1 MALPRPSR
9 VRYQVL
15 VAACTL
21 AIIVYVHRV
30 GFARALPH
38 IKDSFE
44 LENYHLGWLTAAFLI
59 AYGGFEMPWGLAGD
73 RWGVRHLLPLIVIG
87 WSLVTGWVA
96 LAGSLAGLL
105 VLRFLFGFFQAG
117 AFPLLSRMMTDWM
130 PTQERGKA
138 QGLIWMATRLGG
150 MIIPL
155 GLGALIAWWGSWE
168 APLWIVATL
177 GVVWAIAF
185 WPWFRNTP
193 QEMPHV
199 NMEERALIEQSRRP
213 AVGTSSTGIQ
223 ESAGAL
229 QTSPPHTGIQE
240 PKSIGISQH
249 GPTSSTPSTAI
260 QQPSAPSPVRPSAGF
275 DRTTDESAVRSIAHG
290 PIPWRRFLSS
300 RSVWSLCFM
309 YGCGGFAANFYVTL
323 LPTYLSRHRHLSETE
338 TNWLSS
344 LPFLCG
350 AVACLLGGLF
360 SDALIRATGNLKWG
374 RRLNGTVGTL
384 IGGFGW
390 LSINWVD
397 STWALAFVL
406 CLIFFCNDLAMG
418 PAWAACADIGERLAG
433 TLGGAMNMIGNLA
446 GAVGGIVAGY
456 LFQENLQLLFVIYAI
471 SFWCGTLCWQGV
483 DATQKLTSHD
493 SDDVAP
499 HAAQ

>member
-1 MALPRPSR
+1 M
-9 VRYQVL
+9 RYQVL
-15 VAACTL
+15 AAACVL

-30 GFARALPH
+30 GFARALPR
-38 IKDSFE
+38 IKDTFE
-44 LENYHLGWLTAAFLI
+44 LEDYHLGWLTAVFLI

-87 WSLVTGWVA
+87 WSLATGWVA
-96 LAGSLAGLL
+96 LAGSLTALL

-117 AFPLLSRMMTDWM
+117 AFPLLSRLMTDWM
-130 PTQERGKA
+130 PTYERGKA

-155 GLGALIAWWGSWE
+155 GLGALISWWGSWQ
-168 APLWIVATL
+168 APLWMVAAL
-177 GVVWAIAF
+177 GVCWSIAF

-193 QEMPHV
+193 QEMPGV
-199 NMEERALIEQSRRP
+199 NLDERALIEQSRRP
-213 AVGTSSTGIQ
+213 AVAAGSTGI
-223 ESAGAL
+223 EPAVAA
-229 QTSPPHTGIQE
+229 HTAAASTDIQE
-240 PKSIGISQH
+240 LPSTGVSRH
-249 GPTSSTPSTAI
+249 GARSPAASTAI
-260 QQPSAPSPVRPSAGF
+260 QQPGAPSPGHGQPGGSAA
-275 DRTTDESAVRSIAHG
+275 RAPDEPPVRSIAHG
-290 PIPWRRFLSS
+290 PIPWRQFLSS
-300 RSVWSLCFM
+300 RSVWCLCLM

-323 LPTYLSRHRHLSETE
+323 LPTYLNRHRNLSESE

-350 AVACLLGGLF
+350 AVACLVGGLF

-384 IGGFGW
+384 IAGFGW

-397 STWALAFVL
+397 GVWALAFVL
-406 CLIFFCNDLAMG
+406 CLIFFCNDIAMG

-456 LFQENLQLLFVIYAI
+456 LFQENLQLLFVIYAV

-483 DATQKLTSHD
+483 DATQKLTAHPR
-493 SDDVAP
+493 DDVA
-499 HAAQ
+499 AAAAT